1 VFLLA
6 SFMWQ
11 VANNAAPPEH
21 SVSPSRQFSIYG
33 GDAALRGVVSG
44 LAEQTKSN
52 LLTRLRQRDNW
63 KAPILINLQPSQ
75 PNLPEAPAADLRFTE
90 TEFGLRLQLDLTI
103 SRDPDASLVERE
115 LLRAILLEMIYRKES
130 QITAGSPFVEP
141 PDWLIDGVLALAPGR
156 ERADLIQALAA
167 ADKSLPL
174 EKFLR
179 QRPELLDSAGRM
191 LYRAYSF
198 ALVQILVETDNG
210 ADRLGQYVAHLSRA
224 SNDPL
229 ADLKAQFPLLRD
241 DSEKTWNLRLSQ
253 FRQLQRFQLLTFAES
268 ERGLDE
274 LLRVNISEA
283 KKPVKLASLDELVQ
297 RKTSPNEKIA
307 LSHVSRDLLLFV
319 AQANPVLRPIA
330 REYQQIVALL
340 ARGKRRG
347 VAKRLLRLE
356 TTRQELAARMSDID
370 DYMNWFEA
378 TQMKRGSGNFTS
390 YVKALDQ
397 SQLTAPR
404 RRDPLSIYLDSL
416 CDAFEQ

>member
-1 VFLLA
+1 
-6 SFMWQ
+6 MWQ

-90 TEFGLRLQLDLTI
+90 TELGLRLQLDLTI

>member
-1 VFLLA
+1 
-6 SFMWQ
+6 MWQ

-416 CDAFEQ
+416 CDVFEQ